1 MHDSR
6 LEDQLRSALRADG
19 EGLPLTITTD
29 ELERRLALRRRERN
43 GLRLTLVAAGI
54 AVVAVGSIVAFGNGW
69 LRMPAGGVDPSPS
82 PIATHPSAPV
92 TVPSPD
98 PRPAILLGGPH
109 DAIVVRTLIDP
120 TSDVQAI
127 EVQLWPNKGDATVVA
142 TFSGI
147 LGANPSPDA
156 ASRVS
161 ADGFLAVPLV
171 DRKDP
176 ERASGVAVY
185 DLLQPARDPDLLAD
199 LGSSGIAWGPDD
211 RLALFDPL
219 TITILEPESGERT
232 SLSIPAGVVVA
243 ASGNQGEIWALDGGG
258 FLAWRQ
264 DGAMGLPGVLR
275 LDGTFVSDPSPAISA
290 PLGIERIY
298 DPDGRQLLV
307 GCDSVG
313 DEGGVG
319 CSIMA
324 EAPGGP
330 TEVWY
335 RASAGDG
342 SIADYRW
349 DSVGQAIWLLLDQR
363 TVDGRTLD
371 LVLRT
376 GGPDTFVDRATLPDI
391 EIRAETDPQLV
402 GIADD
407 DRRVAIALDRGLV
420 ALVDP
425 RTGDWVAAA
434 GSFAGWADQRG
445 SGG

>member
-6 LEDQLRSALRADG
+6 LEDQVRSALRARADA
-19 EGLPLTITTD
+19 LPMTITTA
-29 ELERRLALRRRERN
+29 ELERRLVLRRRSRT
-43 GLRLTLVAAGI
+43 GRRLTAAAAVV
-54 AVVAVGSIVAFGNGW
+54 AVVAVGSIIAFGNGW
-69 LRMPAGGVDPSPS
+69 LRTPTVGVGPTDSLAPA
-82 PIATHPSAPV
+82 TPV
-92 TVPSPD
+92 SVSSPD
-98 PRPAILLGGPH
+98 PRPGIQLGGPH
-109 DAIVVRTLIDP
+109 DAIVVRVLLDP
-120 TSDVQAI
+120 TSDVHRI
-127 EVQLWPNKGDATVVA
+127 EVQLWPGDRDMTVVA

-185 DLLQPARDPDLLAD
+185 DLLQPARDPQIVPD

-219 TITILEPESGERT
+219 AITIVEPDNGERT
-232 SLSIPAGVVVA
+232 SLSIPAGVSVT
-243 ASGNQGEIWALDGGG
+243 ASGSQDEIWALDGGG

-264 DGAMGLPGVLR
+264 DGAVGGPGILR
-275 LDGTFVSDPSPAISA
+275 LDGTFVADPSPAISA

-298 DPDGRQLLV
+298 DPEGRQVLV

-313 DEGGVG
+313 DAGGVG
-319 CSIMA
+319 CSLLA

-335 RASAGDG
+335 RAGAGDAT
-342 SIADYRW
+342 IADYRW
-349 DSVGQAIWLLLDQR
+349 DAVGQSIWLLLDQR
-363 TVDGRTLD
+363 SVDGRTLD
-371 LVLRT
+371 LILRT
-376 GGPDTFVDRATLPDI
+376 GRPDAFVDRATLSDI

-402 GIADD
+402 GIAVDE
-407 DRRVAIALDRGLV
+407 RRVAIALDRGSVVLFDL
-420 ALVDP
+420 A
-425 RTGDWVAAA
+425 TGEWFAAA
-434 GSFAGWADQRG
+434 GSFAGWADQRAT
-445 SGG
+445 GG

>member
-6 LEDQLRSALRADG
+6 LEDQVRSALRAGADA
-19 EGLPLTITTD
+19 LPVTITTA
-29 ELERRLALRRRERN
+29 ELERRLVLRRRSRS
-43 GLRLTLVAAGI
+43 GRRLTIAAAAV

-69 LRMPAGGVDPSPS
+69 LRMPAVGVGPADLLAP
-82 PIATHPSAPV
+82 ATPV
-92 TVPSPD
+92 TMSSPD
-98 PRPAILLGGPH
+98 PRPAIQLGGPH
-109 DAIVVRTLIDP
+109 DAIVVRTLVDP
-120 TSDVQAI
+120 TSDVHGI
-127 EVQLWPNKGDATVVA
+127 EVQLWPSDRDMTVIA

-147 LGANPSPDA
+147 IGANPSPDVA
-156 ASRVS
+156 PRLS
-161 ADGFLAVPLV
+161 ADGLLAIPLV
-171 DRKDP
+171 DWKDP
-176 ERASGVAVY
+176 NRASGVAVY
-185 DLLQPARDPDLLAD
+185 DLSKPTLDPRIVTDP
-199 LGSSGIAWGPDD
+199 GSSGIAWGPDD

-219 TITILEPESGERT
+219 AITIVEPDYGERT
-232 SLSIPAGVVVA
+232 SLSIPAGVSVT
-243 ASGNQGEIWALDGGG
+243 ASGSQDEIWALDGGG

-275 LDGTFVSDPSPAISA
+275 LDGTFVADPSPAISA

-319 CSIMA
+319 CSLLA

-342 SIADYRW
+342 TIADYQW
-349 DSVGQAIWLLLDQR
+349 DAVGQSIWLLLDQR
-363 TVDGRTLD
+363 SVDGRTLD
-371 LVLRT
+371 LILRT
-376 GGPDTFVDRATLPDI
+376 GRPDAFVDRATLSGI

-402 GIADD
+402 GIAGDE
-407 DRRVAIALDRGLV
+407 RRVAIAIDRGLV
-420 ALVDP
+420 ALFDTA
-425 RTGDWVAAA
+425 TGDWFAAA

-445 SGG
+445 T